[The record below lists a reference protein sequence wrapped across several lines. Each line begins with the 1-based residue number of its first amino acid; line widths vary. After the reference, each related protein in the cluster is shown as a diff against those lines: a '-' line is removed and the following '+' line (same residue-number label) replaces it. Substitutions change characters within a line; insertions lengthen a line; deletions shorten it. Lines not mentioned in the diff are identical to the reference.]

1 MKRTL
6 NEYAD
11 ESVGAG
17 KLLRSTVDGFITDSG
32 YIDWY
37 LRKWRGWSKD
47 IDYDEL
53 AAECLIGLYT
63 KEVGLEVKDRDDVF
77 YAVNR
82 QIQNA
87 RRSVFSGVY
96 YTRHERRTTPISE
109 MAIEGEEG
117 DLLDI
122 TDTIVGSEEQ
132 PEIRDVDTYIEQI
145 KKVNY
150 TTGLIISLVMMGY
163 KKKDIAH
170 KFGVSKQAIDLRIKK
185 IRGTSVGRHLKK
197 IYNV

>member
-87 RRSVFSGVY
+87 RRRVFSGVY

-109 MAIEGEEG
+109 MAIEDDEG
-117 DLLDI
+117 DTLDVA
-122 TDTIVGSEEQ
+122 DTIFGSVEQ
-132 PEIRDVDTYIEQI
+132 PEPRDVDTYIEQI
-145 KKVNY
+145 KKVDY
-150 TTGLIISLVMMGY
+150 ITGVIVSLMMSGY
-163 KKKDIAH
+163 KQKDIAH
-170 KFGVSKQAIDLRIKK
+170 RLGLSKQTLSVKVKK
-185 IRGTSVGRHLKK
+185 IHGTSVGRHLKK
-197 IYNV
+197 MYNK